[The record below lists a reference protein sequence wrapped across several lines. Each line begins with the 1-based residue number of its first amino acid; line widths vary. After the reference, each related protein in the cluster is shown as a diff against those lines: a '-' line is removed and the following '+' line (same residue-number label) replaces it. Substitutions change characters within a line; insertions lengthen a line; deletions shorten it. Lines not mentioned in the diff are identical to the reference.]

1 MIHETD
7 RAISPSGQTH
17 RMFLVICDCGQELA
31 VLLGSL
37 RSGNTLSCGCHKRE
51 LSSARKPRL
60 RHGMSRTP
68 THRSWSAMQERVSGR
83 YKNDANN
90 YRSRGITL
98 CERWLVFENFLAD
111 MGERPEGTTLDR
123 IDNDGP
129 YSPENCRWADDVT
142 QGVNR
147 RTTRLVALDG
157 KQMCLLHA
165 ATELG
170 VHYTTIVG
178 RAERHGLSLQQAV
191 DHYAAKAKTSH

>member
-1 MIHETD
+1 
-7 RAISPSGQTH
+7 
-17 RMFLVICDCGQELA
+17 
-31 VLLGSL
+31 
-37 RSGNTLSCGCHKRE
+37 
-51 LSSARKPRL
+51 
-60 RHGMSRTP
+60 
-68 THRSWSAMQERVSGR
+68 MQERVSGR